1 MPDNH
6 IHALPVGNRLR
17 EYEILRVLGVGGF
30 GITYQARDTNLQRNV
45 AIKEYFPSELAGRDG
60 TSSRIVPRSQK
71 QESLFVEGVTGFI
84 EEARAIARFSHPNIV
99 RVLNFFSANG
109 TAYFVM
115 EFIEGESLQQLIKRQ
130 GTPMP
135 EAQLEDILRE
145 VLEGLKV
152 VHEQGMLHRDIKP
165 DNIYLPKHGPAILI
179 DFGAARYAVG
189 KATKSLS
196 LVLTEGYAPYEQ
208 YQSDG
213 RRQGPWTDLY
223 ALAGTLYTCITGK
236 VPPKAPDRAGFDDE
250 PDPFQPVS
258 QLAAGQY
265 KTGLLNAIDAAM
277 TFSFR
282 KRPQTLEAFE
292 TLIERVPRPSPPP
305 PAQQSETADA
315 EESYF
320 EEALS
325 ADDIIE
331 FSAPPEPPEY
341 MIQQEESVPPPPPK
355 PKPKATPK
363 RVKAKVAKPKKAP
376 TSAPNARLKNIAI
389 VFGVMILITAIWN
402 ISRQPA
408 TSTSGNTTPPVEE
421 KRPSLSNANVRDFV
435 ERYVSVANAGNIFFM
450 LNMYHDR
457 VKFYDK
463 GFVSKTYIEKDKL
476 NYYKRWPIVNYRLD
490 GGIDVRSGSSQNS
503 RRAVFKINFLV
514 RNDAQNRQVRGQAES
529 QLEVRLI
536 NGELKIVAESQIVLK
551 RVQ

>member
-6 IHALPVGNRLR
+6 IHALPVGSRLR

-60 TSSRIVPRSQK
+60 ASSRIVPRSEK

-115 EFIEGESLQQLIKRQ
+115 EFIEGESLQQLINCQ

-135 EAQLEDILRE
+135 EAQLEEILRA

-236 VPPKAPDRAGFDDE
+236 VPPKAPDRAGFDDA

-258 QLAAGQY
+258 KLAAGQY
-265 KTGLLNAIDAAM
+265 KTSLLAAIDAAM

-282 KRPQTLEAFE
+282 KRPKTIEAFE
-292 TLIERVPRPSPPP
+292 TLIEKVHQPSPPP
-305 PAQQSETADA
+305 ATPPAETTAT
-315 EESYF
+315 EESYY
-320 EEALS
+320 EEAFS
-325 ADDIIE
+325 ADDFIE
-331 FSAPPEPPEY
+331 FSAPPAPPEY
-341 MIQQEESVPPPPPK
+341 MLQQEESVPPPPPK
-355 PKPKATPK
+355 PKEKAMPK
-363 RVKAKVAKPKKAP
+363 RVKEKVAKQKPP
-376 TSAPNARLKNIAI
+376 LSAPNARLKNIAI
-389 VFGVMILITAIWN
+389 VFGAIILIAAIWN

-408 TSTSGNTTPPVEE
+408 TSSAGNVTSPPAEN
-421 KRPSLSNANVRDFV
+421 RASLSNADVRDFV

-490 GGIDVRSGSSQNS
+490 GGIDVRSGSSQDS

-514 RNDAQNRQVRGQAES
+514 RNDAENRQVRGQAES

-536 NGELKIVAESQIVLK
+536 NGELKIVAESQKVLK

>member
-17 EYEILRVLGVGGF
+17 EYEILKVLGVGGF

-60 TSSRIVPRSQK
+60 ASSRIVPRSQK

-115 EFIEGESLQQLIKRQ
+115 EFIEGESLQQLINRQ

-135 EAQLEDILRE
+135 EAQLEEILRA

-165 DNIYLPKHGPAILI
+165 DNIYLPKHGSAILI

-236 VPPKAPDRAGFDDE
+236 VPPKAPDRAGFDDA

-265 KTGLLNAIDAAM
+265 KTGLLAAIDAAM
-277 TFSFR
+277 IFSFR
-282 KRPQTLEAFE
+282 KRPKTIEAFE
-292 TLIERVPRPSPPP
+292 TLIEKVYQPSPPP
-305 PAQQSETADA
+305 APPPAEPAAT
-315 EESYF
+315 EESYY
-320 EEALS
+320 EEAFS

-331 FSAPPEPPEY
+331 FSAPPAPPEY
-341 MIQQEESVPPPPPK
+341 VLQQEESTPLPPPK
-355 PKPKATPK
+355 PKKKATPK
-363 RVKAKVAKPKKAP
+363 RVKAKVAKEKAP
-376 TSAPNARLKNIAI
+376 LSAPNARLKNIAI
-389 VFGVMILITAIWN
+389 VFGVIILIAAIWN

-408 TSTSGNTTPPVEE
+408 TSAASNVSSPAEE
-421 KRPSLSNANVRDFV
+421 KRPTLSNADVRDFV

-514 RNDAQNRQVRGQAES
+514 RNDAENRQVRGQAES

-536 NGELKIVAESQIVLK
+536 NGELKIVAESQKVLK